1 MSKGPEVTLLEANL
15 RAQRLIDNAA
25 DGFVGMN
32 AYGVVTDWN
41 RAAEKLFGY
50 TKDEAIGRKVSEL
63 IMREQDRAAHEA
75 GLRRFVT
82 TGEVRRVGRPVQVT
96 ARHRLGREFPIDLT
110 VWAQDDPHGVALY
123 AFLRDVSERVA
134 AAELSGQLAAIVA
147 ASSDAIIST
156 DLDGTVRTWN
166 SGADRIYGYTAADM
180 IGQSFARL
188 MPASSSNEF
197 DHILAEVSAGKRI
210 EQLETVQLRA
220 DGMAVEMSLTVSP
233 VRDDTGAVLR
243 LAYVGRDITAAKSA
257 DRRLRETRDALARQA
272 SEMEHRAFHDPL
284 TGIANRALLMDRL
297 GLALTEAERTGAT
310 TILLMIDVD
319 DFKYVNDTLG
329 HSVGDQLL
337 CEIAARLEGLIRA
350 GDTVARFGGDEFAVL
365 AEEASSGLGETLAQR
380 IVDTLNAPMNISG
393 QHITPRASVGI
404 AETHGSSPVD
414 AEDLLRNAD
423 LAMYAA
429 KAAGKAQWRAF
440 QPEMSYALTAQV
452 QLEADLRAALQIG
465 QFTVHYQPICDLTTG
480 RPKAVEALLRWQHPT
495 FGSVSPVSFIPIAE
509 KTGVIVPIG
518 AWILAEACQQIAR
531 ISAASKDLAV
541 AVNVSIR
548 QLAEPGFIDIV
559 THALNRAGL
568 PPHRLTLEITESI
581 LAGPDATIAIQLREL
596 RALGVKLAVD
606 DFGTGRSSLARLR
619 SLPFTTLKI
628 DKSFIDELT
637 DTGPKDIIKAIVAM
651 AHGMGLD
658 VIAEGIETSTQLA
671 QLRALGCD
679 AGQGFLLDQPMSV
692 HDLQRRLVE

>member
-166 SGADRIYGYTAADM
+166 SGADRIYGHTAADM

-380 IVDTLNAPMNISG
+380 IVDTLDAPMNISG